1 MIHYGFDHM
10 PINIIIT
17 GSPRSGK
24 STLAL
29 SLITELRLN
38 KKWVAGVLTPEI
50 IKNKE
55 RTGFRIIDIAS
66 DETKVLASIDGKGPR
81 VGKYFVNMEELN
93 YIVDKFLSHI
103 ESADV
108 IIIDEIGKMEMLS
121 EKFRN
126 MVEKVFSM
134 KKPVIAVVSHDMIG
148 EYTGK
153 GDVYTIGEK
162 DNIEKIKAK
171 ILKDLRIEY

>member
-1 MIHYGFDHM
+1 MSDPFR
-10 PINIIIT
+10 IIIT
-17 GSPRSGK
+17 GKPRSGK

-29 SLITELRLN
+29 SLISELRL
-38 KKWVAGVLTPEI
+38 KEKWVSGILTPEI

-66 DETKVLASIDGKGPR
+66 DETKVLASIEGKGPMI
-81 VGKYFVNMEELN
+81 GKYHVDLKELD
-93 YIVDKFLSHI
+93 YITEKFISHS

-126 MVEKVFSM
+126 MVEKVFVM
-134 KKPVIAVVSHDMIG
+134 EKPVIAVVNMEMMNQYSG
-148 EYTGK
+148 RGN
-153 GDVYTIGEK
+153 VFTIDEES
-162 DNIEKIKAK
+162 NTEKIKEK
-171 ILKDLRIEY
+171 ILIDMKIKD